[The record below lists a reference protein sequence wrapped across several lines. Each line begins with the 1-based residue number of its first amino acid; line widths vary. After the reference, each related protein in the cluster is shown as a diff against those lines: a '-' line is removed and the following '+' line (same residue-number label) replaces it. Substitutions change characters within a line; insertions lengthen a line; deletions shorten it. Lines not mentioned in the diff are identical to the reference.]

1 MSQHWISDGLLGYY
15 PNNIDALI
23 DSNSFTS
30 FIHNTARLDISYSA
44 VWLLLQGLMYHWR
57 QNYFVATIIIL
68 SRLDKSFVSTSIL
81 LLRQKTC
88 FVATNTCKSLHA
100 AKPHPRRVHQCSVS
114 FLAVLRPPALLAE
127 WLDSGFFLLLR
138 QHRGGRETAYKR
150 RNNFIE
156 TAQRRRRRK
165 ALPPLIPGLSR
176 TTTGRSITTQS
187 ELLQLQ
193 LIHNQLPSCMTG
205 RHRLAAIGQSTQAD
219 LTHRAFS
226 S

>member
-1 MSQHWISDGLLGYY
+1 MVAQNVVSVKCPSTEFPTVSLDITQIILMRRLTQ
-15 PNNIDALI
+15 
-23 DSNSFTS
+23 NSFTS
-30 FIHNTARLDISYSA
+30 FIHNTPQLDSRQYISYSA

-127 WLDSGFFLLLR
+127 
-138 QHRGGRETAYKR
+138 
-150 RNNFIE
+150 
-156 TAQRRRRRK
+156 
-165 ALPPLIPGLSR
+165 
-176 TTTGRSITTQS
+176 
-187 ELLQLQ
+187 
-193 LIHNQLPSCMTG
+193 
-205 RHRLAAIGQSTQAD
+205 
-219 LTHRAFS
+219 
-226 S
+226 